1 MQMSAADSNHL
12 IDSNAA
18 AHLGPQLSLLYDHAS
33 GLIEKVRPVVLE
45 GTNI

>member
-18 AHLGPQLSLLYDHAS
+18 SQLGPQLVLVYDNAT
-33 GLIEKVRPVVLE
+33 GVIEKARPVIV
-45 GTNI
+45 IDQ